1 MHIAC
6 LMKGSLAVGL
16 AIILLGAGCGGNHYA
31 SRPPQ
36 AADYESNPPNLSFG
50 PPAG

>member
-1 MHIAC
+1 MPIAG
-6 LMKGSLAVGL
+6 LLKGVLTVGL
-16 AIILLGAGCGGNHYA
+16 TILLLTAGCAGNHYA